1 MDKAKLQ
8 DWLDRHHV
16 GVVRTF
22 ATTLEGVVVGK
33 HLHRDKFMKSLPEGH
48 TISDMSLSM
57 DLSGFPHMTFW
68 HNQRAST
75 FGDVH
80 LKPDLTTLI
89 SDGIDPDLGHCIC
102 DFTDQ
107 AGNPLELCPR
117 STLKRLVGELG
128 GLGYSMKATFEL
140 EFYLFHESFDDARR
154 KGFRNL
160 RPVSTSAAP
169 IIYLARNAYRQAPF
183 MKEVTRRLDWKGIK
197 WEGWNT
203 EAGTG
208 QIELNLVPT
217 DPVTAADQV
226 QRVKQI
232 IFEVAVDQGLSATFM
247 AKPGDSY
254 GSGMHI
260 HHSLEKDGKAA
271 FYLEGGRSPL
281 VLEWIAGLLATLP
294 AAVSFLCP
302 TINSF
307 RRLVDFS
314 AVPTVALWGEEN
326 KSAAVRLIS
335 GSESAARVEYRLGAS
350 DLNPYLALA
359 VIIAAGLTGV
369 RQHLT
374 PPPEFNR
381 LGWGLPGT
389 QERLPNTI
397 SKAAAALK
405 ADTLLAA
412 ALGRN
417 FVDYWINTRENEWL
431 AYHTEGSDPAS
442 KSVSDWELSRYFSL
456 I

>member
-22 ATTLEGVVVGK
+22 ATTLEGVAVGK
-33 HLHRDKFMKSLPEGH
+33 HLHRDKFMKSLPDGH
-48 TISDMSLSM
+48 TISDMALSM

-68 HNQRAST
+68 HDQRTSML
-75 FGDVH
+75 GDVH

-89 SDGIDPDLGHCIC
+89 SDGTDPDLGHCIC
-102 DFTDQ
+102 DFADLQ
-107 AGNPLELCPR
+107 GNPLELCPR
-117 STLKRLVGELG
+117 STLKRLVAELAS
-128 GLGYSMKATFEL
+128 LGYTMKTTFEL
-140 EFYLFHESFDDARR
+140 EFYLFQESFDDARR
-154 KGFRNL
+154 KGYRNL
-160 RPVSTSAAP
+160 RPVTTSAAP
-169 IIYLARNAYRQAPF
+169 IIYLLRNTSQQAPF
-183 MKEVTRRLDWKGIK
+183 MREVLRRLDWKGIK

-208 QIELNLVPT
+208 QIELNLVPV

-226 QRVKQI
+226 QRTRQI
-232 IFEVAVDQGLSATFM
+232 IFEVALDLGLSATFM

-271 FYLEGGRSPL
+271 FFSEGGRSAF
-281 VLEWIAGLLATLP
+281 VLEWVAGLVATLP
-294 AAVSFLCP
+294 GAVSFLSP

-307 RRLVDFS
+307 RRMVDFA
-314 AVPTVALWGEEN
+314 AVPTIALWGEEN
-326 KSAAVRLIS
+326 KSAAIRLVS
-335 GSESAARVEYRLGAS
+335 SSASAARVEYRIGAA

-359 VIIAAGLTGV
+359 VIVASGLAGI
-369 RQHLT
+369 RRHLT
-374 PPPEFNR
+374 PPPEFHR
-381 LGWGLPGT
+381 LGWGLPGEY
-389 QERLPNTI
+389 ERLPNTI

-405 ADTLLAA
+405 ADDLLAEG
-412 ALGRN
+412 LGRN

-431 AYHTEGSDPAS
+431 AFHTEGGDPES
-442 KSVSDWELSRYFSL
+442 SNVSDWELSRYFAL